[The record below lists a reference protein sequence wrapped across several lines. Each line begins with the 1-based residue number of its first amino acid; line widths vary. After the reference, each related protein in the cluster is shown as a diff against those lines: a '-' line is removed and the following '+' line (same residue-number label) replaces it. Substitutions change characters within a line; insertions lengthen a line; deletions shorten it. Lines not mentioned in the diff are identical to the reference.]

1 MWKNL
6 LEQVSIYLYF
16 DFLSLSN
23 HFIIFFSDLDEN
35 KQIILKNFDIVKE
48 LCELEK
54 YVQYFS
60 IQALYYSSS
69 TELLKY
75 QLGFCAQW
83 CLDNVFTKKG
93 RKFSYKKVDYS
104 NLNVIL
110 NVNDK
115 TEFLKLSP
123 DGLSVKSNEF
133 YVCVCLNFQ
142 LIIFFLGSL

>member
-1 MWKNL
+1 MMKN
-6 LEQVSIYLYF
+6 QVCGSNGKLY
-16 DFLSLSN
+16 DS
-23 HFIIFFSDLDEN
+23 
-35 KQIILKNFDIVKE
+35 

-133 YVCVCLNFQ
+133 YVCVLFKFSINY
-142 LIIFFLGSL
+142 FFLGSL